1 MPSKSSVLLV
11 GHDQRSE
18 VVVTVWNEV
27 VSLVECVD
35 NQKADERTLIL
46 RWYGHV
52 MGSLEIVQL
61 LPFRP
66 FAGQTR
72 STGVQ
77 CSAAGASS
85 GGFAEGEDPYKVR
98 L

>member
-1 MPSKSSVLLV
+1 
-11 GHDQRSE
+11 
-18 VVVTVWNEV
+18 
-27 VSLVECVD
+27 VECV
-35 NQKADERTLIL
+35 NKQKADERTSIL

-52 MGSLEIVQL
+52 MGSLELVHF

-66 FAGQTR
+66 SAGQTR
-72 STGVQ
+72 SAGVQ

-98 L
+98 LLIARR

>member
-1 MPSKSSVLLV
+1 VLLV
-11 GHDQRSE
+11 GHNQRSE
-18 VVVTVWNEV
+18 AVLTEWNEV
-27 VSLVECVD
+27 VSLVESVN
-35 NQKADERTLIL
+35 NQKADERTAIL

-52 MGSLEIVQL
+52 MRSPELVQFS
-61 LPFRP
+61 PFRP
-66 FAGQTR
+66 SAGQTR

-98 L
+98 LLTARQ